1 LEPTEIVSNRKA
13 AKESSLK
20 RCWMAP
26 RDVAAGAVWDKAALD
41 AIERSRV
48 FLLILSKNTNQSQ
61 FVRTK

>member
-1 LEPTEIVSNRKA
+1 LLESQPNTWLEPTEIVSNRKA

-26 RDVAAGAVWDKAALD
+26 RDVAAGAVWDEAVLD

-48 FLLILSKNTNQSQ
+48 
-61 FVRTK
+61 